1 MFNIKV
7 NKIIL
12 IKDWYASIIYN
23 LLINNIIFQRLSL
36 EISQSYATGR
46 LPKNNM
52 TKLNNK
58 KYGLPSGVSQ
68 PQRGSFLLN
77 HLRIY
82 HTDKINNSYFN
93 IKEWLVGITDG
104 DGTFNVYTNIEN
116 KKIIFTYK
124 ISLTNKNIELLY
136 KIKENLGIG
145 TINIDKNIVSYLIR
159 DKKDL
164 INIVIPIFD
173 KYPLLTSKRFNYLK
187 FKECLIISNNNMIHQ
202 VDKINIINNIKNK
215 SINENYMSDVWDNI
229 ILTENI
235 LLNRLD
241 SNLLM
246 DYSIQKTIG
255 ENKQFIS
262 KINNIITKSWIIGFI
277 EAEGSFFITKKTL
290 SRYVHSFGVTQKL
303 DPIILLSIK
312 YLWDINSSVQLRNP
326 KNSQGTY
333 YKLETTNLKNI
344 ELIIKYF
351 RYSNYKSVF
360 LGIKSFEYRV
370 WTRTYLKYKNNPIKL
385 IEAQNLIRRYRKNIN
400 TK

>member
-1 MFNIKV
+1 MFNIKI

-58 KYGLPSGVSQ
+58 KYGQ
-68 PQRGSFLLN
+68 LN

-136 KIKENLGIG
+136 KIKEYLGIG

-202 VDKINIINNIKNK
+202 VDKINIINNIKNR
-215 SINENYMSDVWDNI
+215 SINENYMSDVWENI

-246 DYSIQKTIG
+246 DYPIQKTIG

-360 LGIKSFEYRV
+360 LGIKSFEYRI
-370 WTRTYLKYKNNPIKL
+370 WTRTYLKYKNDPIKL

>member
-1 MFNIKV
+1 MFNMKI
-7 NKIIL
+7 NKMML
-12 IKDWYASIIYN
+12 IKDWYASIMYN
-23 LLINNIIFQRLSL
+23 LLINNMMFQRTSL

-46 LPKNNM
+46 TPKNNM

-58 KYGLPSGVSQ
+58 KYGQ
-68 PQRGSFLLN
+68 LN
-77 HLRIY
+77 HTRMY
-82 HTDKINNSYFN
+82 HTDKMNNSYFN
-93 IKEWLVGITDG
+93 MKEWLVGMTDG
-104 DGTFNVYTNIEN
+104 DGTFNVYTNMEN

-124 ISLTNKNIELLY
+124 ISLTNKNMELLY
-136 KIKENLGIG
+136 KIKEYLGIG
-145 TINIDKNIVSYLIR
+145 TINMDKNMVSYLIR

-164 INIVIPIFD
+164 MNIVMPIFD

-187 FKECLIISNNNMIHQ
+187 FKECLMISNNNMIHQ
-202 VDKINIINNIKNK
+202 VDKINIINNIKNR
-215 SINENYMSDVWDNI
+215 SMNENYMSDVWENI
-229 ILTENI
+229 MLTENM

-246 DYSIQKTIG
+246 DYPMQKTMG

-262 KINNIITKSWIIGFI
+262 KINNIMTKSWIIGFI
-277 EAEGSFFITKKTL
+277 EAEGSFFITKKTT

-303 DPIILLSIK
+303 DPIILLSMK

-333 YKLETTNLKNI
+333 YKLETTNTKNI
-344 ELIIKYF
+344 ETIIKYF

-360 LGIKSFEYRV
+360 LGMKSFEYRI
-370 WTRTYLKYKNNPIKL
+370 WTRTYLKYKNDPIKL
-385 IEAQNLIRRYRKNIN
+385 MEAQNLMRRYRKNMN